1 MSHPEPPSPAVDFRE
16 ARHLVERLV
25 DVRAEMRHRAFSIW
39 VGLFDL
45 AEIVAGQYVIER
57 STHLVAD
64 ELGVSRQSWLEYRD
78 ILVGAGLLRL
88 GPTRGPRP
96 QVLTLTPP
104 LTPRTPC

>member
-1 MSHPEPPSPAVDFRE
+1 VSRPRRSPEPIDFRG
-16 ARHLVERLV
+16 ARHLVEGLG

-45 AEIVAGQYVIER
+45 AELVEDEYVIER
-57 STHLVAD
+57 STHEVAAA
-64 ELGVSRQSWLEYRD
+64 LGVSRQSWLEYRD
-78 ILVGAGLLRL
+78 ILQAAGLLRL

-104 LTPRTPC
+104 VVG

>member
-1 MSHPEPPSPAVDFRE
+1 VSHPGPPSPAVDFRG

-45 AEIVAGQYVIER
+45 AEMIAGEYVIER
-57 STHLVAD
+57 STHLVAE

-78 ILVGAGLLRL
+78 ILVAAGLLRV

-104 LTPRTPC
+104 SSGGTPW